1 MTSGSSLSR
10 LRLLALTAVALAVV
24 ELVIEGV
31 GGQLGLING
40 VLCAG
45 VVATGAYGLVLIRK
59 LEAAV
64 RRASMVCQAVAAGDL
79 EVRISGIDEGGDLG
93 EMLWSV
99 NELADRTD
107 AFLREAAAAM
117 GVVAQGR
124 YFRRILVSGFQGSFI
139 TSSEAINAAV
149 AAMGAQ
155 AAEQRRIEGEVS
167 SLVDSAVVGDFSHRL
182 STDDKAGFM
191 MRLSQGINQVVGT
204 VQTGLDEVVGVVGAM
219 AEGNLSRRMTKD
231 YQGAFARL
239 KTDLNQT
246 AEQLDQIVGGIVRA
260 AHAVGLG
267 VGEIAAGNGD
277 LANRTEEQASKLE
290 AMAAAVEQLT
300 ATVRK
305 NAENTKEADGLAASA
320 RAQADD
326 GGRVVHDVI
335 DAMGRIEVSSSRI
348 ADIVGM
354 IDEIAFQTN
363 LLALNAAVEAA
374 RAGDAGKGFAVVA
387 NEVRSLAQRSAE
399 SSKEI
404 RRLIGASQSEVGR
417 GVKLINEADDTLKA
431 IIGSVQKLADIVSEI
446 ATATREQSLALEDV
460 SRSVNVIEDMTQKNA
475 ALAEETASTSINVHH
490 KAGELK
496 DTVAFFAAQEEE
508 APPPVRAPEKKRRSL
523 VRA

>member
-1 MTSGSSLSR
+1 MMSGSSLSR
-10 LRLLALTAVALAVV
+10 LRALALTAVGLALLQAVV
-24 ELVIEGV
+24 EAF
-31 GGQLGLING
+31 GGQLGVLNG
-40 VLCAG
+40 LLCAG
-45 VVATGAYGLVLIRK
+45 VVATGVYTLFLIRR
-59 LEAAV
+59 LETAV
-64 RRASMVCQAVAAGDL
+64 RRASMVCKAVAGGDL
-79 EVRISGIDEGGDLG
+79 EVRISGIQEGGDLG

-124 YFRRILVSGFQGSFI
+124 YFRHILVSGFQGSFI

-149 AAMGAQ
+149 KAMGAQ
-155 AAEQRRIEGEVS
+155 AAEQRRIEAEIS
-167 SLVDSAVVGDFSHRL
+167 SLVDSAAAGDFSRRL
-182 STDDKAGFM
+182 STEDKTGFM
-191 MRLSQGINQVVGT
+191 LRLSQGINQIVGT
-204 VQTGLDEVVGVVGAM
+204 VQTGLDEVIGVVGAM
-219 AEGNLSRRMTKD
+219 AEGNLSRRMIKQ
-231 YQGAFARL
+231 YEGAFARL

-246 AEQLDQIVGGIVRA
+246 AEQLDEIVSAIVFA
-260 AHAVGLG
+260 AHSVGTG
-267 VGEIAAGNGD
+267 VQEIATGNSD
-277 LANRTEEQASKLE
+277 LAGRTEEQASKLE

-320 RAQADD
+320 RGQADD

-335 DAMGRIEVSSSRI
+335 DAMGRIETSSSKI

-475 ALAEETASTSINVHH
+475 ALAEETAASSVNVHH
-490 KAGELK
+490 QASELK
-496 DTVAFFAAQEEE
+496 DAVAFFAIAAPE
-508 APPPVRAPEKKRRSL
+508 APSARVPEKKRRVL
-523 VRA
+523 TRA